1 MATTETIE
9 HTSSSINYF
18 ALIEAIKSLRQL
30 ADNPPVD
37 ADTWDGQ
44 GSTVFDVAHSAMNT
58 RMQESTTG
66 PINIDA
72 ATNIVGALDES
83 DPAFAEAVA
92 VFIRWTAL
100 NRRLVTV
107 YRSILSAVE
116 KVLLLAD
123 LTPDVTLADL
133 PQSPW
138 YAREVDAEFEV
149 DPIPITAT
157 PHLTHGPPALAP
169 VLLSAVTQGYRA
181 A

>member
-1 MATTETIE
+1 M
-9 HTSSSINYF
+9 
-18 ALIEAIKSLRQL
+18 EAIKSLRQL
-30 ADNPPVD
+30 ADTPPVD
-37 ADTWDGQ
+37 ADTWKGHD
-44 GSTVFDVAHSAMNT
+44 STVFDVAHSAMHT

-66 PINIDA
+66 PIDIDA

-123 LTPDVTLADL
+123 LTPDATVADR
-133 PQSPW
+133 PQSTPW

-169 VLLSAVTQGYRA
+169 VLLNADTQGYRA